1 MKSVLQACYIG
12 TAGVGYLLGMALSP
26 LAKDPLLVV
35 LWSVTAAMM
44 FVTACAFRAAS
55 RNF

>member
-1 MKSVLQACYIG
+1 
-12 TAGVGYLLGMALSP
+12 LGMALLP